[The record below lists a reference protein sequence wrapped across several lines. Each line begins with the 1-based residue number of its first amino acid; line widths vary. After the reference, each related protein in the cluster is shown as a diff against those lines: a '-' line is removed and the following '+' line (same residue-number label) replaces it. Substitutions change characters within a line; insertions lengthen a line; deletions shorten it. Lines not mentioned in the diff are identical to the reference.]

1 MIMIDITEL
10 FKTVTSTVANYLLFI
25 TFALLGYLMLI
36 ALVKVV
42 GDNVV
47 KVVLASRMPVEFK
60 VKETVE

>member
-1 MIMIDITEL
+1 MIMSDITEL
-10 FKTVTSTVANYLLFI
+10 FKTVTSTVTNYLLFI
-25 TFALLGYLMLI
+25 TLALLGYLMLI

>member
-25 TFALLGYLMLI
+25 TLALLGYLMLI

>member
-1 MIMIDITEL
+1 MIDITEL

-25 TFALLGYLMLI
+25 TLALLGCLMLI

>member
-1 MIMIDITEL
+1 MIDITEL

-25 TFALLGYLMLI
+25 TLALLGYLMLI

>member
-10 FKTVTSTVANYLLFI
+10 FKTVTSTVTNYLLFI
-25 TFALLGYLMLI
+25 TLVLLGYLMLI

-60 VKETVE
+60 VKETVK

>member
-25 TFALLGYLMLI
+25 TLALLGYLMLI

-60 VKETVE
+60 V

>member
-10 FKTVTSTVANYLLFI
+10 FKTVTSTVTNYLLFI
-25 TFALLGYLMLI
+25 TLALLGYLMLI